1 MKLRAVTI
9 DKILIPEFNGNKDLP
24 AEEQL
29 VIHFSRIPATSE
41 IATYKSTKYD
51 SLGNGQIVTNDSLML
66 SVFVSKIDNLTLDDG
81 EKVRNGREL
90 AAIANPLLV
99 GLFAE
104 IRNHLFPDGEVF
116 SAGE

>member
-9 DKILIPEFNGNKDLP
+9 DKILIPEFYGNKDLP

-29 VIHFSRIPATSE
+29 VIHFSRIPAT
-41 IATYKSTKYD
+41 YD
-51 SLGNGQIVTNDSLML
+51 SLGNGQFVTKDSLML
-66 SVFVSKIDNLTLDDG
+66 SGFVSKIDNLTLDDG